1 MIRNKIVIVFGTVFA
16 LGLILGVVVVQ
27 GINPFYSSFG
37 TYLDYVDG
45 EDLVRNSQRIV
56 VAEYAGGKSHEVDM
70 KNAYDD
76 TVLGKTKLTVH
87 QFKDTEILKGS
98 VVSGGITYVST
109 KSADSY
115 DMPGGEK
122 RTFDRETV
130 TLSVGT
136 TYVLFLREAPSRPEY
151 AGQYGDV
158 IWAYAGEPGIAE
170 MQSKTGNMEFK
181 VTNRYRDQYQRSIL
195 SSSNAPFALSK
206 QDILRFVS
214 PENRA
219 E

>member
-1 MIRNKIVIVFGTVFA
+1 MRNKILIVFGSVFA
-16 LGLILGVVVVQ
+16 LGLILGVVIVR
-27 GINPFYSSFG
+27 GINPFYGSIG

-56 VAEYAGGKSHEVDM
+56 VAEYGGGTSHEVDM

-76 TVLGKTKLTVH
+76 TVIGKTKLTVH

-115 DMPGGEK
+115 DMPAGEK

-136 TYVLFLREAPSRPEY
+136 TYVLFLREAPNRPEY
-151 AGQYGDV
+151 EGQYGDA
-158 IWAYAGEPGIAE
+158 IWAYAGEPGIAV
-170 MQSKTGNMEFK
+170 MQPGTGNMQFK
-181 VTNRYRDQYQRSIL
+181 VTKRYKDQHQRSIL
-195 SSSNAPFALSK
+195 SSSNAPFVLSK
-206 QDILRFVS
+206 QDVS
-214 PENRA
+214 RLVSSGSRA